1 MALVLADRVNE
12 TTTTSGSGSVTL
24 LGAVSGYRTFS
35 AVGDGNQTYYV
46 IAHQSLD
53 EWEVGI
59 GTYTSSTVSL
69 SRDTVLSSTNNGNKV
84 TFSAGTKKVF
94 VDYPAEKAVYEDVN
108 GDVTVPG
115 NVTAGNGI
123 FVNATT
129 MTSSFSL
136 TTGYN
141 GITVGPFTI
150 ASGAS
155 LTIASGQRHIIL

>member
-12 TTTTSGSGSVTL
+12 TTATTGSGTVTL

-69 SRDTVLSSTNNGNKV
+69 SRDTVLSSTAGGALVN
-84 TFSAGTKKVF
+84 FSGGTKRVF
-94 VDYPAEKAVYEDVN
+94 VD
-108 GDVTVPG
+108 
-115 NVTAGNGI
+115 
-123 FVNATT
+123 
-129 MTSSFSL
+129 
-136 TTGYN
+136 
-141 GITVGPFTI
+141 
-150 ASGAS
+150 
-155 LTIASGQRHIIL
+155 

>member
-12 TTTTSGSGSVTL
+12 TTTTTGSGSVSL

-35 AVGDGNQTYYV
+35 VIGDGNQTYYV

-69 SRDTVLSSTNNGNKV
+69 SRDTVLSSTAGGALVN
-84 TFSAGTKKVF
+84 FSGGTKRVF
-94 VDYPAEKAVYEDVN
+94 VDYPAEKAVYEDVDN
-108 GDVTVPG
+108 NVSVAG

-129 MTSSFSL
+129 MTTSFTL
-136 TTGYN
+136 NTGFN

-150 ASGAS
+150 AGGAS
-155 LTIASGQRHIIL
+155 LTITSGQRHVIL